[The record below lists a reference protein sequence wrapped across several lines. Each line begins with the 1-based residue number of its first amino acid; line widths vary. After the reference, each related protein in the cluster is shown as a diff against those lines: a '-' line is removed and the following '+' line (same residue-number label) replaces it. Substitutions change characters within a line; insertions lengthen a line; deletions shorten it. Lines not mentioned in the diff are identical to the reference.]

1 VTRSS
6 RKYVL
11 DTQLF
16 INAFRD
22 PAANAALQQF
32 HRAFSP
38 FEYFSVIVVQEL
50 RAGVQRSQD
59 RKALER
65 NVLKVFQRASRTI
78 TPSESAWH
86 KSGDLLAEMARQDG
100 LEIARVSKAFA
111 NDVLL
116 ALPRSRLC
124 ARDRQRTGFSTD
136 STLCSVRLHEA
147 LARRSDVL
155 ISLNANACCG
165 TKSSQSSSSASRA
178 EFFSKADHQDVATA
192 TSSMG
197 G

>member
-1 VTRSS
+1 MTRSP

-22 PAANAALQQF
+22 PVANEALQRF
-32 HRAFSP
+32 HRAFAPS
-38 FEYFSVIVVQEL
+38 EHLSVIVAQEL

-65 NVLKVFQRASRTI
+65 NVLTVFTRANRMI
-78 TPSESAWH
+78 TPSADAWH
-86 KSGDLLAEMARQDG
+86 RSGDLLAEMAKQEG

-116 ALPRSRLC
+116 ALSCREVGCVLVTDNERDFQRIRRFVHFEFTRPWPAAIDSRSWT
-124 ARDRQRTGFSTD
+124 ARS
-136 STLCSVRLHEA
+136 
-147 LARRSDVL
+147 
-155 ISLNANACCG
+155 
-165 TKSSQSSSSASRA
+165 
-178 EFFSKADHQDVATA
+178 
-192 TSSMG
+192 
-197 G
+197 